1 MNITHGQG
9 VTEAPEIAVGRVLAH
24 GKPPVGTA
32 LFAGTQPP
40 RRRHMKNDRVTNP
53 ATKELSDADLG
64 MVTGGSQSSG
74 SGAGKI
80 TFNPFSIARKI
91 DRASPTLF

>member
-1 MNITHGQG
+1 MVVCETLRSWL
-9 VTEAPEIAVGRVLAH
+9 GRVLAH

-32 LFAGTQPP
+32 LFVGNQP
-40 RRRHMKNDRVTNP
+40 RRRHMKSDRAANP
-53 ATKELSDADLG
+53 ATKELSEADLE

-80 TFNPFSIARKI
+80 TFNPFSITRKI
-91 DRASPTLF
+91 DRASPTLLLA

>member
-9 VTEAPEIAVGRVLAH
+9 VTEAPEIAVERV
-24 GKPPVGTA
+24 
-32 LFAGTQPP
+32 
-40 RRRHMKNDRVTNP
+40 RRQSERHCSRVRHMKNDRVANP

-74 SGAGKI
+74 SGAGKFA
-80 TFNPFSIARKI
+80 FNPFLDHS
-91 DRASPTLF
+91 

>member
-1 MNITHGQG
+1 VRNITHGQG
-9 VTEAPEIAVGRVLAH
+9 VAEAPEIAVGRDLAH

-32 LFAGTQPP
+32 LFAGNQP
-40 RRRHMKNDRVTNP
+40 RRRHMKNDRVANP